1 MRATLP
7 TALALLLLPAAAST
21 HASKI
26 ASTPQQTVEAL
37 YRWRIASPMTGAPRG
52 DELNQLRP
60 WLGRELLCLLQAAGE
75 LRDRAAAAQPDEK
88 PPFVEGDLLSSVF
101 EGPQRLKL
109 GTLKRGQKASLQD
122 LNFEVD
128 TGTQPPVFRWT
139 DRAHLRLEGGR
150 WVLVDIEYQA
160 PIAFGNRGRLRDS
173 LREALE
179 PADAALNWPGGA
191 ATRCA
196 RSV

>member
-1 MRATLP
+1 MRAALP
-7 TALALLLLPAAAST
+7 TALALLLLPAAASV
-21 HASKI
+21 HAGKNPHR
-26 ASTPQQTVEAL
+26 PQQTVEAL

-75 LRDRAAAAQPDEK
+75 LRDRATAAQPDDK
-88 PPFVEGDLLSSVF
+88 PPFVEGDLFSSVF

-109 GTLKRGQKASLQD
+109 GTLQRGRQQSLLD
-122 LNFEVD
+122 LHFEAD
-128 TGTQPPVFRWT
+128 TGAQPPVFRWT

-150 WVLVDIEYQA
+150 WVLVDIEYRA
-160 PIAFGNRGRLRDS
+160 PVEFGNRGRLRDS

-179 PADAALNWPGGA
+179 PADPALNWPGGA

-196 RSV
+196 R